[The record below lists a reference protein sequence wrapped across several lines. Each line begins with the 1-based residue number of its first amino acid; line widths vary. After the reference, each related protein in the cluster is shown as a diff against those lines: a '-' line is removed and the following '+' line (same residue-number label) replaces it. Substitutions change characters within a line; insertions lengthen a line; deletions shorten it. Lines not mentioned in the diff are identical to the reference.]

1 MILQSPVSLMFPG
14 FFLTDL
20 NFMKLPSAILFI
32 QLVAVLVV
40 SCAGTGSDG
49 RGVATQQ
56 QQELVDPALKS
67 KSGSGSSPQ
76 AAIKSGEITVIS
88 IEHLYNLKQQD
99 QVLLIDC
106 RKPLFH
112 RLGSIEGSVNIPRH
126 QFESSFAEVKPKLDA
141 AVEADQ
147 VVVLYCLNKKCP
159 IAYNVAQQ
167 LSKLGYSVTIFDAG
181 WEEWKRSGLE

>member
-1 MILQSPVSLMFPG
+1 
-14 FFLTDL
+14 
-20 NFMKLPSAILFI
+20 MKFPSAILTI

-40 SCAGTGSDG
+40 SCADPSSDG
-49 RGVATQQ
+49 GGEAAQP
-56 QQELVDPALKS
+56 LLADPAVKS
-67 KSGSGSSPQ
+67 ISGSGSSPQ
-76 AAIKSGEITVIS
+76 AEQDAIKPGAVTVIS
-88 IEHLYNLKQQD
+88 IEHLYNLKLQN

-112 RLGSIEGSVNIPRH
+112 RLGSIDGSVNIARH
-126 QFESSFAEVKPKLDA
+126 QFESSFAEVKPKLDS

-147 VVVLYCLNKKCP
+147 IIVLYCLNPKCP

-167 LSKLGYSVTIFDAG
+167 LSKLGYSVTIYDGG